1 VAALLLI
8 RKSDSKVFELD
19 DHFVVENT
27 ELEGSCNHS
36 YFAHA
41 DGYVQLDLGLRDG
54 VGSAFLRLTTSED
67 PVPHCGGAG
76 PPAYEYDAESRTSKF
91 VCSCGHVNVMPADYH
106 YNNRVTGDQNFELR
120 EWTLDLDMEYT
131 EYTESESLP
140 ISSVDDL
147 LLALELPTTA
157 HRWV

>member
-1 VAALLLI
+1 MAALLLI

-27 ELEGSCNHS
+27 ELEGSRNYS
-36 YFAHA
+36 YFT

-54 VGSAFLRLTTSED
+54 VGSASLRLTTSQD
-67 PVPHCGGAG
+67 PVSHCSGAG
-76 PPAYEYDAESRTSKF
+76 PPAYEYDAGSRTSKF

-106 YNNRVTGDQNFELR
+106 YNNGVTGDQNFELR
-120 EWTLDLDMEYT
+120 QWTLDLDM

-147 LLALELPTTA
+147 LLAVELPGAA